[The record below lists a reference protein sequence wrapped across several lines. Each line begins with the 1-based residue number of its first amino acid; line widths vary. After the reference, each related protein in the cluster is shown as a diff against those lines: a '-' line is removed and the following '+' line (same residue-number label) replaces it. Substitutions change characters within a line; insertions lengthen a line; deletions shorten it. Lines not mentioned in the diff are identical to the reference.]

1 MLLTGAAF
9 DPGFLLCCSVTIPTQ
24 PRGERAASRGMGKA
38 GGAAITAPRG
48 LGKSQVVAFPILAT
62 QEGGLWK
69 SNEWNFFFSLFFFFL
84 FFSFSKDTQYKALSC
99 DTIHTTN
106 YLFSS
111 EGRKPQTVWLF
122 LLSSE
127 RSKNTTKLKT
137 PKNPP
142 STESSAHYATDLTV
156 SKNPSP

>member
-1 MLLTGAAF
+1 MTVLQSSRCSLWILKRHSSLKKITGCYQSPTGWCQPLVYLTASLIRCSNYT
-9 DPGFLLCCSVTIPTQ
+9 FLSFAHPVP
-24 PRGERAASRGMGKA
+24 
-38 GGAAITAPRG
+38 
-48 LGKSQVVAFPILAT
+48 VWHFPIRFKMHYTGFCSSGSLL
-62 QEGGLWK
+62 QSRIFL
-69 SNEWNFFFSLFFFFL
+69 SLFLFFFP
-84 FFSFSKDTQYKALSC
+84 FSKDTQYKALSC

-137 PKNPP
+137 TKNPP
-142 STESSAHYATDLTV
+142 STESSAH
-156 SKNPSP
+156 